1 MLQLRVA
8 VPSPQAPGVLAALD
22 AMPIIH
28 ELAHL
33 PGCARKPAGDIIL
46 CSVPREA
53 ASAVIDALRELGVD
67 DAGGGAIV
75 VTPVVASLSA
85 TADAASDEAGGLSSD
100 AVVWEALDG
109 QMKAAAELSASYL
122 AFITVAGLL
131 ASIALLTDSV
141 VLVIGAMVVG
151 PEFAPLSAL
160 GVGVVRRQ
168 WGMARRAALTLLLGF
183 AVAVLA
189 SFVATEVFIAT
200 GMAPHA
206 WTGAGHPFTAF
217 VARPDA
223 YAPVVAALAGFVG
236 MLSLTTAQSGVLV
249 GVFISVTTIPAA
261 GNMAVA
267 AAYGNRAELWG
278 SALQLLINLG
288 VMVVAG
294 VLTLVVQRHRYARRL
309 DAVLAWVSRRAGG
322 RRP

>member
-1 MLQLRVA
+1 MLQLRIA
-8 VPSPQAPGVLAALD
+8 VPSAQAAGVLAELE

-33 PGCARKPAGDIIL
+33 PGCARKPPGDVIL

-53 ASAVIDALRELGVD
+53 ASAVIDALRHLGVH
-67 DAGGGAIV
+67 DAGSIV
-75 VTPVVASLSA
+75 VTPVVAALSA
-85 TADAASDEAGGLSSD
+85 TADAASEEAGGLSAD

-109 QMKAAAELSASYL
+109 QMKSAAELSSSYV
-122 AFITVAGLL
+122 AFVTVAGLL

-151 PEFAPLSAL
+151 PEFGPLSAL

-168 WGMARRAALTLLLGF
+168 WGLARRAAVTLLLGF
-183 AVAVLA
+183 AIAVVA
-189 SFVATEVFIAT
+189 SFLATEIFIAA
-200 GMAPHA
+200 GMAPA
-206 WTGAGHPFTAF
+206 TWTGAAHPFTAF
-217 VARPDA
+217 VARPDG

-267 AAYGNRAELWG
+267 AAYGNQAELWG
-278 SALQLLINLG
+278 SAMQLLINLG
-288 VMVVAG
+288 VMVAAG
-294 VLTLVVQRHRYARRL
+294 VLTLMVQRHRYARRL

-322 RRP
+322 RRV